1 MALSKTKTDNPALR
15 ALLDSCE
22 LREVAGNTPFLL
34 DDPKTCWWLERGT
47 IELFVVE
54 LDQAGNRGVR
64 RHFTTIKAQSLL
76 CGVVNETLGPRA
88 RALLAVPHVNS
99 QVRPLQLAQLKQLGQ
114 SAAPELLHIIEPWV
128 NSLLNALAASLVPA
142 PVVQQRLEPGPEPGL
157 EQPIASSQRLA
168 SRAGLAWL
176 ELEPEDALFF
186 GTQDLPETAG
196 RSHVPINENAWLQSC
211 RNLSLR
217 PDSSTQ
223 WLADGRLW
231 LGLAALH
238 QMLVPSLWLNLVFA
252 EIDEHQRLQ
261 DRARATGRDW
271 DRGLGHLQGVLAPG
285 THELH
290 PDQTDSLV
298 SVMRVLGKV
307 QGFKLLLPPPGRRQ
321 TDTGIDQQLMALLQA
336 SNLRARAL
344 TLEAD
349 WASQSTEPMLG
360 FARDD
365 GRPLAIVPGHS
376 GKRIRV
382 FDPAL
387 NAKNHPGQYREGPEA
402 LALLAD
408 KAWAFTAPLPPDR
421 LNWKALPIFSLKRS
435 WRDILTLVL
444 AALAGGLLGMAV
456 PIGSA
461 HLIDS
466 VIPAHE
472 RGYLIQIG
480 IILALLGLASFTMS
494 YISGIAFS
502 RFQARAGSSLQA
514 AIIDRLLR
522 LPVTFFRNYS
532 AGDLALRAN
541 AITQIEQLLSSS
553 IWQALL
559 GAVFALFSLGLLF
572 WYDWRLALWALGL
585 SLAFMLGSFGLI
597 LLQLREERQMAQSE
611 GRLQSLVL
619 QLITG
624 ISKLRLSAAEER
636 VFARWAELFAQNRQ
650 RAVQSARYA
659 NLQAAFSA
667 LFGLLPLFVFFLV
680 LGQIPASQDKASMSI
695 GSLAAFLAA
704 FGNFNLNMT
713 QLLHTIVQMLAV
725 QPLVERALPILEA
738 RPEVQ
743 ENRDDPGQLS
753 GALAW
758 NEVSFRYQADGPLI
772 LDRVSLK
779 VQPGEFVAIVGAS
792 GCGKSTLLRLLLGFE
807 ALQSGAILFDGKNM
821 AELDLLALRRQMGV
835 VLQNSLPMPGSIFE
849 NIIGAGQGS
858 LKDAWEAAH
867 AAGLAEDIE
876 AMPMGMHTLVT
887 EGGSLSGGQLQRL
900 MIARAIVSRPRILVL
915 DEATSALDN
924 RIQAMV
930 SESLEQLAVT
940 RIVVAHRLSTVT
952 RAHRICVMEAGR
964 IIEQGSYAALMQQG
978 GHFARLAAAQI
989 A

>member
-1 MALSKTKTDNPALR
+1 MASSKTETASPALR
-15 ALLDSCE
+15 ALLGGCE

-34 DDPKTCWWLERGT
+34 DDPEACWWLERGT

-54 LDQAGNRGVR
+54 LDQAGNRGMR
-64 RHFTTIKAQSLL
+64 RHFATIEAQSLL
-76 CGVVNETLGPRA
+76 CGVVNEALGAKA

-99 QVRPLQLAQLKQLGQ
+99 QVRPLRLAQLKQLGQ
-114 SAAPELLHIIEPWV
+114 SAAPELLHIIEPWI
-128 NSLLNALAASLVPA
+128 NGLLNALAASLVPA
-142 PVVQQRLEPGPEPGL
+142 PVVQQRLEPGIDL
-157 EQPIASSQRLA
+157 RLASSQRLA
-168 SRAGLAWL
+168 SCSGLAWL
-176 ELEPEDALFF
+176 ELEPDDALFF
-186 GTQDLPETAG
+186 GTQDLPEVAG
-196 RSHVPINENAWLQSC
+196 KSHFPVNENAWLQSC
-211 RNLSLR
+211 RSLSLK
-217 PDSSTQ
+217 PDSSAQ

-231 LGLAALH
+231 LGLLALH
-238 QMLVPSLWLNLVFA
+238 QLLIPSLWLNLVFT

-261 DRARATGRDW
+261 DRAKATGRDW
-271 DRGLGHLQGVLAPG
+271 DLGLGHLQGVLAPK
-285 THELH
+285 TQDLH
-290 PDQTDSLV
+290 PDQADRLV
-298 SVMRVLGKV
+298 SVMRVIGKA
-307 QGFKLLLPPPGRRQ
+307 QGFKLLVPPSNRRQ
-321 TDTGIDQQLMALLQA
+321 HDASDSQQLMALLQA

-365 GRPLAIVPGHS
+365 GRPLAIVPSHS
-376 GKRIRV
+376 GKRIRI
-382 FDPAL
+382 FDPTL
-387 NAKNHPGQYREGPEA
+387 DAKEHPGQYHEGPEA
-402 LALLAD
+402 LALLSN
-408 KAWAFTAPLPPDR
+408 KAWAFTIPLPPDR
-421 LNWKALPIFSLKRS
+421 LDWKVLPIFSLKRS
-435 WRDILTLVL
+435 WRDILTLLL

-480 IILALLGLASFTMS
+480 IMLALLGLASFIMS
-494 YISGIAFS
+494 YIGGIAFS

-532 AGDLALRAN
+532 SGDLALRAN

-559 GAVFALFSLGLLF
+559 GAVFALFSFGLLF
-572 WYDWRLALWALGL
+572 WYDWRLAFWALGL
-585 SLAFMLGSFGLI
+585 SVVFMLGSFGVI
-597 LLQLREERQMAQSE
+597 LLQLREERHMAQSE

-636 VFARWAELFAQNRQ
+636 VFARWAGLFAQNRQ
-650 RAVQSARYA
+650 RAVRAARYA
-659 NLQAAFSA
+659 NIQTAFSA

-680 LGQIPASQDKASMSI
+680 LGHIPASQDKVGMSI

-704 FGNFNLNMT
+704 FGNFNANMT

-758 NEVSFRYQADGPLI
+758 AEVSFRYQADGPLI
-772 LDRVSLK
+772 LDRVSLR

-807 ALQSGAILFDGKNM
+807 ALQSGAILFDGKDM

-858 LKDAWEAAH
+858 LNDAWEAAR

-900 MIARAIVSRPRILVL
+900 MIARAIVTKPRILVL